1 MNGRWYILG
10 GLLVVLSPSI
20 RTDQQWSLTDHPT
33 HRMLEC
39 SRGIDELAQWSLLQ
53 LSYEWSLLGQGSDTS
68 NTNIMNSAITL
79 NGSPSVKTITPTR
92 PRCRRQAS
100 SRSGLYRHGCLDA
113 NLHPRSRQLR
123 RSGTY
128 ATFRVQP
135 GAEHTNAQLVGH
147 RSSNAACIY
156 PVDKFR
162 DSNYGVEP
170 NSRALLTLDG
180 VTNPSVAA
188 PTTPAL
194 TPTTPSRGL
203 PFRDSSSS
211 RYVHHV
217 HALPGRALYRPPGIP
232 VLVGSGSYSPT
243 QQGIPTHRYGG
254 PALLRHTTASN
265 VLASYVINLFIGL
278 DKYWK
283 LNVKYRSFHF

>member
-1 MNGRWYILG
+1 M
-10 GLLVVLSPSI
+10 
-20 RTDQQWSLTDHPT
+20 H
-33 HRMLEC
+33 
-39 SRGIDELAQWSLLQ
+39 
-53 LSYEWSLLGQGSDTS
+53 
-68 NTNIMNSAITL
+68 
-79 NGSPSVKTITPTR
+79 
-92 PRCRRQAS
+92 
-100 SRSGLYRHGCLDA
+100 SGLYRHGCLDA

-135 GAEHTNAQLVGH
+135 GAEHTH

-265 VLASYVINLFIGL
+265 VHTRVQQLRFSWRHIHSGTQHTAHGPITRRAPISPTPEARAS
-278 DKYWK
+278 
-283 LNVKYRSFHF
+283 LNGWIRAHRF